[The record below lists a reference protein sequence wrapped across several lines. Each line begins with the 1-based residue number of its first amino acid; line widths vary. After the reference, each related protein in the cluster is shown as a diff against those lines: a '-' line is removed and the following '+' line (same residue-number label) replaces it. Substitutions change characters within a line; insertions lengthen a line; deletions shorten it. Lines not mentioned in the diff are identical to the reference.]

1 MLLSPLVG
9 ESFGS
14 PVVSAETVDS
24 RFHQN
29 ESVLSVLVFSA
40 LLHVSSDIDSLFDEA
55 VDVFGDFRSAT

>member
-14 PVVSAETVDS
+14 PVVSAETVNSGFDK
-24 RFHQN
+24 N
-29 ESVLSVLVFSA
+29 ESVLGVFVFSA
-40 LLHVSSDIDSLFDEA
+40 LFHVSSDIDSLLDEA